1 MSRGMK
7 KWAPYASLPEYEDF
21 LNQMLLER
29 EKVEKPLLFNDQ
41 IEQNYNILSN
51 LSQDSEIILKYYK
64 DGFIYKRKEKFIK
77 LDIYSKKAY
86 FSSLTIKFEDIIEIY
101 D

>member
-41 IEQNYNILSN
+41 IKQNYTIFN
-51 LSQDSEIILKYYK
+51 
-64 DGFIYKRKEKFIK
+64 KFMHK
-77 LDIYSKKAY
+77 V
-86 FSSLTIKFEDIIEIY
+86 
-101 D
+101 